1 MRYLKDFPHPQY
13 KIGIYQ
19 WNGKYIIKFEAGGM
33 YEQTYKVDETEI
45 TSLEE
50 LESALDEAFIQT
62 ISRRFEEM
70 HNDLQN
76 SLLRNGI
83 IF

>member
-1 MRYLKDFPHPQY
+1 MRYIKDFSHPQY

-45 TSLEE
+45 TSLQE
-50 LESALDEAFIQT
+50 LETILDEAFIEG
-62 ISRRFEEM
+62 ISKRFEAMHKEM
-70 HNDLQN
+70 QD
-76 SLLRNGI
+76 SLVRNGI

>member
-1 MRYLKDFPHPQY
+1 MRYIKDFPHPQY

-33 YEQTYKVDETEI
+33 YEQTFKVDETEI

-50 LESALDEAFIQT
+50 LETALDESFIDS
-62 ISRRFEEM
+62 ISKRFEAM
-70 HNDLQN
+70 HKDMQD
-76 SLLRNGI
+76 SLIRNGI